1 MAKLN
6 KVAGENAECPSCHT
20 QILCVEIASNGN
32 YPSRLQWQ
40 ADGKA
45 HYSFDPITKNT
56 SCKGKTQSVNTT
68 GVISPEQKLEN
79 VKAFIEF
86 AIPIAQKKASEFI
99 DQVKGNLDA
108 DSTVDIQ
115 KEQIEVFKTIL
126 MAQSNVFN
134 C

>member
-6 KVAGENAECPSCHT
+6 KIAGENAECPSCHT
-20 QILCVEIASNGN
+20 QILCVEIPSVGN

-40 ADGKA
+40 AGGKA
-45 HYSFDPITKNT
+45 HYSFDPATKVT
-56 SCKGKTQSVNTT
+56 TCKDDKNQTT
-68 GVISPEQKLEN
+68 IESPTTSPEQKLEN

-99 DQVKGNLDA
+99 DQIKGNLDTN
-108 DSTVDIQ
+108 STVDIQ
-115 KEQIEVFKTIL
+115 KAESK
-126 MAQSNVFN
+126 VFN

>member
-6 KVAGENAECPSCHT
+6 KVAGENGECPSCHT
-20 QILCVEIASNGN
+20 PMLCVEIASNGN

-40 ADGKA
+40 VDGKA

-56 SCKGKTQSVNTT
+56 SCKGINQNVNTKSVT
-68 GVISPEQKLEN
+68 SPEQKLEN

-99 DQVKGNLDA
+99 DQIKGNLDA

-126 MAQSNVFN
+126 MAQATVFN